1 MVPGQP
7 ASRQLPPGDS
17 VARHCRPRALLP
29 DGRPARVAFML
40 RPGEEYI
47 SANWLEYFHQ
57 SDRDVQIDRVRR
69 ALAGKGF
76 QLRRGARFAVLN
88 AGIAAAAG
96 RDTLGI
102 TLRFVALGET
112 ADPSHCGIYGATPQ
126 NNAAVAALL
135 AALVPAGQMYPAR
148 L

>member
-1 MVPGQP
+1 MDGQ
-7 ASRQLPPGDS
+7 
-17 VARHCRPRALLP
+17 VIET
-29 DGRPARVAFML
+29 AFTL

-57 SDRDVQIDRVRR
+57 SDRYVQIDGVRR

-76 QLRRGARFAVLN
+76 QLRRNARFAVLN

-102 TLRFVALGET
+102 TLRLVALGET